1 MSWTVLRTRRAA
13 RYYFKTFANW
23 TLSPFRKTPLFEITR
38 IERMQVSGSLG
49 FPNRQIAWI
58 NRWRGV
64 LFSETLIGQ
73 SILLLALG
81 FMVAMAWQ
89 RFGEGVALG
98 DVMVEFWGLLFDI
111 SFIVILLGVFQ
122 YRQQRRQD
130 IARQVEIIEDLKRWN
145 DDEAMHRIV
154 GALRRL
160 NGLGQTA
167 VDLTGAVLSDAKLK
181 GYGVTSL
188 RGSKLSGGGWADE
201 TLCESSFK
209 NVDFS
214 RLDLRDVVFGVDEL
228 GWVGFAKSGRYEDCN
243 FWEADLQGSCFDA
256 TELHWTTT
264 PPDTLEEVIAEEDD
278 GRPIMTRTHHGSFN
292 DADLAHASFKKC
304 RFHWADF
311 REAYNIETADFSG
324 ATGLETCEFDNEELK
339 ARIVARA
346 KGDAV

>member
-1 MSWTVLRTRRAA
+1 MNWTFLRTRRVA

-23 TLSPFRKTPLFEITR
+23 TLRPFRKTPLFEVTR
-38 IERMQVSGSLG
+38 IERMQASSSLG

-73 SILLLALG
+73 SVLLLALG

-130 IARQVEIIEDLKRWN
+130 IARQHEIIEDLKRWN
-145 DDEAMHRIV
+145 DEEAMHRVV

-181 GYGVTSL
+181 GYGIASL

-201 TLCESSFK
+201 TLRESSFK

-214 RLDLRDVVFGVDEL
+214 RLDLRGVVFGVDSF
-228 GWVGFAKSGRYEDCN
+228 GWFGSVRSGRYEDCN
-243 FWEADLQGSCFDA
+243 FWDADLRDSCFDA
-256 TELHWTTT
+256 AELHWTSP
-264 PPDTLEEVIAEEDD
+264 PPDTLDEVIAEEDD
-278 GRPIMTRTHHGSFN
+278 GHPIRARTHYVSFN
-292 DADLAHASFKKC
+292 DTDLGHVSFKKC
-304 RFHWADF
+304 RFHCADF
-311 REAYNIETADFSG
+311 RGSYNIETANFAA
-324 ATGLETCEFDNEELK
+324 ATGLESCAFDSEELK
-339 ARIVARA
+339 NRIISQA

>member
-1 MSWTVLRTRRAA
+1 MSWTFLRTRRVA

-23 TLSPFRKTPLFEITR
+23 TLSPFCKTPLFETTR
-38 IERMQVSGSLG
+38 IERMQASGSLG
-49 FPNRQIAWI
+49 FPNRQIDRI
-58 NRWRGV
+58 KRWRGV

-73 SILLLALG
+73 SVLLLALG

-130 IARQVEIIEDLKRWN
+130 IARQHEIIEDLKRWN
-145 DDEAMHRIV
+145 DEEAMHRVV

-167 VDLTGAVLSDAKLK
+167 VDLTGAALSDAKLK

-201 TLCESSFK
+201 TLRESSFK

-214 RLDLRDVVFGVDEL
+214 RLDLRDVVFGFDA
-228 GWVGFAKSGRYEDCN
+228 WGFGSAKSGSYEDCD
-243 FWEADLQGSCFDA
+243 FWEADLRGSGFDA
-256 TELHWTTT
+256 AELHWTTP
-264 PPDTLEEVIAEEDD
+264 PPDSLDEVIAEEDD
-278 GRPIMTRTHHGSFN
+278 GRPIMARTHHGSFN
-292 DADLAHASFKKC
+292 DADLADASFKEC

-311 REAYNIETADFSG
+311 RGAYNIEAAEFIG
-324 ATGLETCEFDNEELK
+324 ATGLETCAFDSDELK
-339 ARIVARA
+339 TRLMAEA
-346 KGDAV
+346 KGATV